1 MFRLPPP
8 NSRHPLLR
16 FKYHTWPRK
25 HRQAVTPRLP
35 LHTCGGV
42 EEKDGTTWC
51 FHMEKLLSPDPEV
64 TAISVGEQALNKA
77 RLVDL

>member
-1 MFRLPPP
+1 
-8 NSRHPLLR
+8 
-16 FKYHTWPRK
+16 
-25 HRQAVTPRLP
+25 
-35 LHTCGGV
+35 V